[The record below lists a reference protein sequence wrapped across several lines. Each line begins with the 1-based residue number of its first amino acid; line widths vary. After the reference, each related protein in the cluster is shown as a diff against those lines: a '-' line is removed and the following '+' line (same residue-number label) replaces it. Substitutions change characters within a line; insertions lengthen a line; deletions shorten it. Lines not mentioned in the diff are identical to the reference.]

1 MKRIKCH
8 VKRYDNRW
16 VLKRAGELLT
26 DRAKAFGF
34 EGDDIEFEANVIQK
48 AIDDARNERKVITAY
63 NEIRRSNYCYW
74 TQDKWISYK
83 PFHIYGDDPVYTEE
97 EIKRME
103 S

>member
-26 DRAKAFGF
+26 DFVKAFKS
-34 EGDDIEFEANVIQK
+34 EGDSIEFEADTIRK
-48 AIDDARNERKVITAY
+48 AIDDAQNELNVIVAR
-63 NEIRRSNYCYW
+63 NEIRRSKYGYW
-74 TQDKWISYK
+74 YQGKWIRYK

>member
-26 DRAKAFGF
+26 DLAKAYGF
-34 EGDDIEFEANVIQK
+34 EEDNIEFRGDVIQK
-48 AIDDARNERKVITAY
+48 AIDDAQNELNVIVAY
-63 NEIRRSNYCYW
+63 NEIRRSKYGYW
-74 TQDKWISYK
+74 YQDEWIRYK